1 MKAPGIVQLN
11 AGKHIKQAVP
21 LLTFAKTKKKTCLA
35 FRAAVLT
42 RILLLCRN
50 ANVLRASF
58 LLRQLLY
65 NNNFNLL
72 RYDATQRCEAV
83 ICVTC
88 IVCML

>member
-58 LLRQLLY
+58 LLRPVFY
-65 NNNFNLL
+65 NILAF
-72 RYDATQRCEAV
+72 
-83 ICVTC
+83 
-88 IVCML
+88 